1 MAHGWAA
8 GCHDVSLSRRVGL
21 NAAGQIAGR
30 LYTST
35 LSFVITAVLL
45 PRQLGEVNFGIF
57 AWYLTLYQLLTN
69 VLDFGLGTIVIRD
82 ASRDRAHAGQLIGTL
97 VLIKALIA
105 ALGVALLVALA
116 FLFEGWGMRF
126 GLLSLAALHLFFH
139 APGGASAIF
148 HVDMAFRWV
157 VTASLSGQTAW
168 LLGTA
173 VLAVAGVDVPAPY
186 LIAFG
191 LGPLVTGCLGY
202 LWARRRVTIR
212 FDASR
217 AQRSQLWK
225 QAWPAGISMTLA
237 SLYFYVDTAMLRP
250 MLGEVAVAHY
260 SAAYRIM
267 TFVLMVPV
275 LVSQVVFPVYSRLW
289 AKGAATLLPFYRR
302 TLRLLFSA
310 GVMVTVLVPG
320 LRVQVIGLVYPPEY
334 GVAADALGILSLAV
348 VLVFC
353 AYPHVHLLLAAGHQR
368 KMMFI
373 SASAAGFNV
382 LANLW
387 AIPRYGIEGAAWTT
401 VMTEAIVL
409 MGAVGVAV
417 RLTGVGPSIRDLL
430 RPGACAAAVLVL
442 QRMASPLWE
451 GAPALVQLI
460 IGVGLGLL
468 GLAAAGVWPL
478 RLGTEGAPDG

>member
-1 MAHGWAA
+1 M
-8 GCHDVSLSRRVGL
+8 SLSRRVGL

-35 LSFVITAVLL
+35 LAFVITAVVL
-45 PRQLGEVNFGIF
+45 PRQLGQVDFGIF

-69 VLDFGLGTIVIRD
+69 VLDFGLGTMVIRD
-82 ASRDRAHAGQLIGTL
+82 ASRDRENAGRMIGTL
-97 VLIKALIA
+97 VLIKAVIA
-105 ALGVALLVALA
+105 ALGVAVLVLLA

-173 VLAVAGVDVPAPY
+173 VLAVLDVNGPAPY

-191 LGPLVTGCLGY
+191 LGPMVTGCLGY
-202 LWARRRVTIR
+202 FWARRRVTIR

-217 AQRSQLWK
+217 AERTQLWK

-289 AKGAATLLPFYRR
+289 ATSPAALLPFYRR

-310 GVMVTVLVPG
+310 GVMVTALVPG
-320 LRVQVIGLVYPPEY
+320 LRAQVIGLVYPPEY

-353 AYPHVHLLLAAGHQR
+353 AYPHVHLLLAAGQQR
-368 KMMFI
+368 KMMLI
-373 SASAAGFNV
+373 SAAAAGFNV
-382 LANLW
+382 AANLW
-387 AIPRYGIEGAAWTT
+387 AIPRFGIEGAAWTT
-401 VMTEAIVL
+401 VLTEALVL
-409 MGAVGVAV
+409 LGAVGVSL
-417 RLTGVGPSIRDLL
+417 RLTGLGPSPRDLA
-430 RPGACAAAVLVL
+430 RPALCAAGVLAV
-442 QRMASPLWE
+442 QRVASPLWAE
-451 GAPALVQLI
+451 AGPAVQLL
-460 IGVGLGLL
+460 IGVGLGL
-468 GLAAAGVWPL
+468 GALAAAGVWPL
-478 RLGTEGAPDG
+478 RLGRSGAPHD